1 MNSKKRRTTKLLTKS
16 KRHKPTLRNLCH
28 IAVLHEE
35 EQDLDECLNELG
47 NVMYKDDNV
56 IQSCDDKKILGNN
69 NNTINN
75 DTMNNNINKD
85 IHNQINQLPIVA
97 PNVKLEMIRHTEVY
111 KLSSFL
117 LERVPNLRMPAFER
131 WLIDSKM
138 EEKCKKL
145 GIDSDPIL
153 SLLDMQT
160 SMACQ
165 NLMEEICEVN
175 ESRMDAERIVSQL
188 CDRVNRSVR
197 YLNRLKSEEKGC
209 LNRRCKILVE
219 RDSLSVS
226 LSLDRSK
233 GKNKGNKNM
242 KRQPFVVKLNR
253 SHYQKLHLMYRNH
266 LEGYSDTHTDDFTGP
281 IEFYK
286 QEHTFHMFVF
296 ALLIRYSALSGGQLL
311 KDLRGGGMQGALHDE
326 VFDYLAQELGVKIEL
341 FASPFNSFFS
351 SYGSAFADLDR
362 MFGSLGDFF
371 NENNLL
377 NNYIMKNGGCYECN
391 PPFSPILMELMVN
404 RLELLLDRAK
414 KCLQTLSFV
423 IVVPSAAQSGK
434 SSSQVK
440 MFAAKS
446 FLKMIESEFCRKHII
461 LKARDHGYKEASQH
475 LRPTQFKES
484 QYDTS
489 VIILSTKNL
498 LNDEKSFEEGLKLAF
513 ESKHKAETL
522 QRKVL
527 SKP

>member
-1 MNSKKRRTTKLLTKS
+1 MNSKKRQSTKHVTKS
-16 KRHKPTLRNLCH
+16 KPEKRNKKTLRNLCH
-28 IAVLHEE
+28 ITVPYEE
-35 EQDLDECLNELG
+35 EHELDECLNELG
-47 NVMYKDDNV
+47 NVMYKDNDVNTKPT
-56 IQSCDDKKILGNN
+56 SCDEKNLFNN
-69 NNTINN
+69 HNN
-75 DTMNNNINKD
+75 DRKEQTK
-85 IHNQINQLPIVA
+85 LPIVV
-97 PNVKLEMIRHTEVY
+97 PNLKLEMIRHTEVY

-131 WLIDSKM
+131 WIMDSKM
-138 EEKCKKL
+138 EEKSRKV
-145 GIDSDPIL
+145 GSDSDPIL
-153 SLLDMQT
+153 SFSYVQT

-165 NLMEEICEVN
+165 NLIEEIREALDGN
-175 ESRMDAERIVSQL
+175 ESRLDAENIASQL
-188 CDRVNRSVR
+188 CDRANRSVR
-197 YLNRLKSEEKGC
+197 YLNRLKSEEKGY
-209 LNRRCKILVE
+209 LHRRCKILVE
-219 RDSLSVS
+219 HDSLSVS

-242 KRQPFVVKLNR
+242 KRQPYVVKLNR
-253 SHYQKLHLMYRNH
+253 AHYRKLHLMYRNH
-266 LEGYSDTHTDDFTGP
+266 LAGYLVTRADDFTGP

-362 MFGSLGDFF
+362 IFGSLGDFF

-391 PPFSPILMELMVN
+391 PPFSPILMELMAN

-414 KCLQTLSFV
+414 KCSQTLSFV
-423 IVVPSAAQSGK
+423 IIVPSAAQSGNSK
-434 SSSQVK
+434 SQVK
-440 MFAAKS
+440 MFAKKS

-498 LNDEKSFEEGLKLAF
+498 LNDEKAFEEGLKIAF
-513 ESKHKAETL
+513 ESNHKAETL
-522 QRKVL
+522 QRKL
-527 SKP
+527 LNKP